1 MKNMNMPN
9 DTASPKKEMDMNSME
24 AMKMSD
30 MAGMDMKMEMPG
42 EFNYNMLRALHPTTL
57 DSSLKP
63 REVKLTLTGNM
74 LRYVWSFD
82 FKT

>member
-1 MKNMNMPN
+1 
-9 DTASPKKEMDMNSME
+9 
-24 AMKMSD
+24 MSD

-82 FKT
+82 FKTLSVADKILIRKGEKVR